1 MEIQNTEVI
10 VLDNSKPKKFIEIFS
25 GGGTGKDVA
34 IELGI
39 SNSLHLDLNN
49 GWDALI
55 DEIPSGSDFI
65 FSHPPYWNIIRYEK
79 QRGKFEK
86 NDLSNNMNYEEFIQK
101 LNLVNEKIYHSLVNG
116 GRHATLIGDIRKN
129 GKYYSILKDMTWFG
143 ELESHI
149 IKIQHNCLSNNKI
162 YSNNSFIAIKHEH
175 ILVFKKDKIW
185 LFNFKV
191 TETRK
196 ENIMNATNITWR
208 DLIQATIEFF
218 NNKASVDEIYNILIK
233 SKKAKNNNHVRE
245 KIRQTLNEN
254 ANFYKEQE
262 YWYLKLC

>member
-1 MEIQNTEVI
+1 
-10 VLDNSKPKKFIEIFS
+10 
-25 GGGTGKDVA
+25 
-34 IELGI
+34 
-39 SNSLHLDLNN
+39 
-49 GWDALI
+49 
-55 DEIPSGSDFI
+55 
-65 FSHPPYWNIIRYEK
+65 
-79 QRGKFEK
+79 
-86 NDLSNNMNYEEFIQK
+86 MNYEEFIRK

-149 IKIQHNCLSNNKI
+149 IKIQHNCLSDNKI

-185 LFNFKV
+185 VFNLKV

-196 ENIMNATNITWR
+196 ENIMNITNITWR

-218 NNKASVDEIYNILIK
+218 NNKASVDDIYNILSK